1 MFRIFLISLRD
12 LLNPKILKLSLVPI
26 LLSAILLGA
35 VFYLFQSNISSLFI
49 YMTSFIPFI
58 GDSDWFRSS
67 IETIGVVF
75 IYYHLLIII
84 SLMLVGLISDK
95 VVDIVNTKHYHLQK
109 LGFGTTQESV
119 IISLKQNIIFV
130 ILLLLLLPTLFI
142 PIVNII
148 VMVFLWSIAIKKPM
162 SYDSISTIATKDE
175 YQELLSTNK
184 LKTTTLSLLTA
195 SLFLIP
201 ILGILV
207 YILQLL
213 AFSHF
218 NMSRL
223 QTIRLSKTKD

>member
-1 MFRIFLISLRD
+1 M
-12 LLNPKILKLSLVPI
+12 
-26 LLSAILLGA
+26 
-35 VFYLFQSNISSLFI
+35 
-49 YMTSFIPFI
+49 PFI
-58 GDSDWFRSS
+58 GDSDWFRDS

-95 VVDIVNTKHYHLQK
+95 IVDIVNTKHYQLQK
-109 LGFGTTQESV
+109 IGFGTTKESV
-119 IISLKQNIIFV
+119 YISMRQNILF
-130 ILLLLLLPTLFI
+130 LLLLLILLPILFV
-142 PIVNII
+142 PILNIVVI
-148 VMVFLWSIAIKKPM
+148 VYLWSIAIKKPM
-162 SYDSISTIATKDE
+162 SYDSISTISTKDE
-175 YQELLSTNK
+175 YQTLLSKDK

-213 AFSHF
+213 TFTHY

-223 QTIRLSKTKD
+223 QKIRATQKD